1 MQSLPLSLEKL
12 FLSVPRGPVF
22 SWLRVLPPW
31 HPWQH
36 PEASGQGCEAPQG
49 PQNHPT
55 ASQACG
61 VSTDTGSV
69 GLRVWT
75 LDGPAAWQRQALAA
89 QPWSEFFHFSPRLA
103 SLEQTWPQPPL
114 AAGTGKAQ
122 ILIWMCRP
130 QDLSGVQEM
139 RECANSLCAQPPLLP
154 SPPAQLVQF
163 PSFPCPWT
171 PQVPARAACSLG
183 SSEQLAGSRPG
194 QGRTDANL
202 VVST

>member
-1 MQSLPLSLEKL
+1 M
-12 FLSVPRGPVF
+12 F
-22 SWLRVLPPW
+22 SWPRVLPPW

-36 PEASGQGCEAPQG
+36 PEASGQGCEAPRG

-55 ASQACG
+55 ASQSCG

-75 LDGPAAWQRQALAA
+75 LAGPAAWQRQALAA

-130 QDLSGVQEM
+130 QALSGVQEM
-139 RECANSLCAQPPLLP
+139 RECADSLCAQPPLLP
-154 SPPAQLVQF
+154 SPAQLFQF

-171 PQVPARAACSLG
+171 PQAPARPSCLQSGKLRAAGREQAWPGKDRCK
-183 SSEQLAGSRPG
+183 SSGFHMKRRCLE
-194 QGRTDANL
+194 
-202 VVST
+202 